1 MKRIVIVG
9 AGGHGKV
16 VADVVRAGDAFEVAA
31 FADELA
37 TQRDGDLYLGVR
49 VLAGADA
56 LERAR
61 ALGIGYAL
69 VAFGDC
75 KGRLGCCE
83 RLRANGFEIV
93 SAIHPRAVVAPDVS
107 IGAGTVVVAGAV
119 IGCDAR
125 LGEAVIVN
133 TSASVDH
140 DCVLDDGVH
149 VEPGAHLGGERAR
162 RPRDDNR
169 HRRHRRQGAP
179 HRRARARRRRRRRH
193 PQSAPTGATACRHQH
208 RRRRTRLEADD
219 EAHRRRI
226 GGQRDRL
233 HRVGDTALER
243 GRRARLEQ
251 SRPLRR
257 APTCRA

>member
-1 MKRIVIVG
+1 MKRIVVVG

-16 VADVVRAGDAFEVAA
+16 VADVVRAGNAFEIAA
-31 FADELA
+31 FVDERA
-37 TQRDGDLYLGVR
+37 IQRDGDLYLGVR

-93 SAIHPRAVVAPDVS
+93 SAIHPRAVVSPDVT
-107 IGAGTVVVAGAV
+107 IGAGTVIVAGAV
-119 IGCDAR
+119 INSDVR

-149 VEPGAHLGGERAR
+149 IEPGAHLAGSVHVGRATTIGI
-162 RPRDDNR
+162 
-169 HRRHRRQGAP
+169 GA
-179 HRRARARRRRRRRH
+179 AV
-193 PQSAPTGATACRHQH
+193 TKG
-208 RRRRTRLEADD
+208 
-219 EAHRRRI
+219 RRI
-226 GGQRDRL
+226 GAHAHVGAGAVVTRDL
-233 HRVGDTALER
+233 PDAVIAYGVPARVV
-243 GRRARLEQ
+243 RA
-251 SRPLRR
+251 
-257 APTCRA
+257 TV

>member
-16 VADVVRAGDAFEVAA
+16 VADVVRAGDAFEIAA
-31 FADELA
+31 FVDEQA

-49 VLAGADA
+49 VLAGGDA

-93 SAIHPRAVVAPDVS
+93 SAIHPRAVVATDVS
-107 IGAGTVVVAGAV
+107 IGAGSVVVAGAV
-119 IGCDAR
+119 VNCDAR

-149 VEPGAHLGGERAR
+149 IEPGAHLGGGVHVGRATTI
-162 RPRDDNR
+162 
-169 HRRHRRQGAP
+169 GI
-179 HRRARARRRRRRRH
+179 
-193 PQSAPTGATACRHQH
+193 GATVAKG
-208 RRRRTRLEADD
+208 
-219 EAHRRRI
+219 RRI
-226 GGQRDRL
+226 GAHTHVGAGAVVTRDL
-233 HRVGDTALER
+233 PDAVTAYGVPARVV
-243 GRRARLEQ
+243 RAN
-251 SRPLRR
+251 
-257 APTCRA
+257 A